1 MKIGNEYCFTQNYP
15 LFEYVFCALDSHD
28 FLTFPY
34 TSHYIPT
41 S

>member
-1 MKIGNEYCFTQNYP
+1 MMIGNEYCFTQNYL